1 MGSSMVES
9 PAPRASDARPFEFS
23 DLLVFCFFN
32 EANLLVVEEEEEEE
46 LLSCDTADFLYRS
59 CERIFRFL

>member
-1 MGSSMVES
+1 MGNSMVES
-9 PAPRASDARPFEFS
+9 PEPRAREARPLEFS

-32 EANLLVVEEEEEEE
+32 EANLFGEELPLP
-46 LLSCDTADFLYRS
+46 LLSCDTAADFLYRS